1 MNIRI
6 TLVSLLLFII
16 PYWINYIQGQISG
29 IVIDRKGF
37 PIPYANVSVLSAGD
51 SLFVKGGVADSTGH
65 FQITDMEP
73 DKPYMLR
80 LSSVGYKTVHYPYI
94 AERER
99 IYLMEEDNLLLDEVI
114 VKAETPQ
121 VRVIDGRL
129 SFPVQTLVKNK
140 PVTNAFD
147 LLGEVPGLDKSG
159 DRISIIGAPS
169 TSIIINGKKKLHVCR
184 ANQTDVKIDA
194 C

>member
-80 LSSVGYKTVHYPYI
+80 LSSVGYKTRPLSLYCRKGAHLSY
-94 AERER
+94 
-99 IYLMEEDNLLLDEVI
+99 
-114 VKAETPQ
+114 
-121 VRVIDGRL
+121 GRRQ
-129 SFPVQTLVKNK
+129 SF
-140 PVTNAFD
+140 A
-147 LLGEVPGLDKSG
+147 G
-159 DRISIIGAPS
+159 
-169 TSIIINGKKKLHVCR
+169 
-184 ANQTDVKIDA
+184 
-194 C
+194 

>member
-1 MNIRI
+1 
-6 TLVSLLLFII
+6 
-16 PYWINYIQGQISG
+16 
-29 IVIDRKGF
+29 
-37 PIPYANVSVLSAGD
+37 
-51 SLFVKGGVADSTGH
+51 
-65 FQITDMEP
+65 
-73 DKPYMLR
+73 
-80 LSSVGYKTVHYPYI
+80 
-94 AERER
+94 
-99 IYLMEEDNLLLDEVI
+99 MEEDNLLLDEVI

-169 TSIIINGKKKLHVCR
+169 TSIIINGKKAPCLQSKSNRC
-184 ANQTDVKIDA
+184 
-194 C
+194 